1 MNMSEQR
8 YATFKN
14 QLGNIC
20 LFDTAP
26 NQGTIFIGK
35 DFQANY
41 LRDRLNSYESEIA
54 ALQLSLA
61 DLLAVTE
68 AQSEA
73 IGAMRNYIRKVAGN
87 YIYGLE
93 EIQLEDY
100 RQIIEE
106 AQAMVAAWDK
116 PETEV
121 VE

>member
-1 MNMSEQR
+1 MRGKYTHFINS
-8 YATFKN
+8 FGK
-14 QLGNIC
+14 IC
-20 LFDTAP
+20 ISNPNEVTIAIISNDNNGSQIAHLLNEETAP
-26 NQGTIFIGK
+26 
-35 DFQANY
+35 
-41 LRDRLNSYESEIA
+41 LHERIA
-54 ALQLSLA
+54 KLEEVNA
-61 DLLAVTE
+61 DLLAVNE